1 MFGNPSMMSDLTVF
15 FTAFVVTLLATP
27 LVRKA
32 ALRWKLGDKPNGR
45 RIHTDLIPHLGGIAI
60 VLGTFAGLA
69 AVSLAG
75 WDPAAGWRPLIQRML
90 PAVGLIVVLGLVDDM
105 KSLRVVQK
113 LTIQIVGAAI
123 LALSGFLIHTGVPA
137 LDSVDVIV
145 LLVSVAFLV
154 GISSSVNLIDG
165 HDGLAA
171 GICLIAAISFAVMAV
186 MFGADLVLFVTLAL
200 IGACLGFLVF
210 NFPPGKIYMGDTGS
224 MFLGIMLALVAC
236 SLTALQ
242 PAPRTF
248 IAICFMLGIPML
260 DAFLAI
266 ARRLILRTPIFKAD
280 CLHMHH
286 VLNELSFSPKQTLIV
301 MYSMQTFLAGLGL
314 LVLKGF
320 VIPLVIGVAFVVIVF
335 VSYLRVMVVS
345 RSSAPAAPKLSTN
358 SIPQL
363 KEQRTSPE
371 HVARAVGGQG
381 R

>member
-1 MFGNPSMMSDLTVF
+1 LFGNPSMMSDLTVF

-60 VLGTFAGLA
+60 VLGTFAGFA
-69 AVSLAG
+69 AVSVAG
-75 WDPAAGWRPLIQRML
+75 WDPGAGWRPMIQRML

-113 LTIQIVGAAI
+113 LTIQVVGAAI
-123 LALSGFLIHTGVPA
+123 LAISGFLIYTGVPA
-137 LDSVDVIV
+137 IDSVNVIA

-186 MFGADLVLFVTLAL
+186 MFGADVVLVVTLAL

-242 PAPRTF
+242 PAPKTF
-248 IAICFMLGIPML
+248 VAICFILGIPML

-266 ARRLILRTPIFKAD
+266 ARRLILRTPVFKAD

-286 VLNELSFSPKQTLIV
+286 VLNELSFTPKQTLIV

-320 VIPLVIGVAFVVIVF
+320 VFPLVIGVAFVVIVF

>member
-1 MFGNPSMMSDLTVF
+1 MMSDLTVF

-60 VLGTFAGLA
+60 VLGTFAGFA
-69 AVSLAG
+69 AVSVAG
-75 WDPAAGWRPLIQRML
+75 WDPGAGWRPMIQRML
-90 PAVGLIVVLGLVDDM
+90 PAVGLIVALGLVDDM

-113 LTIQIVGAAI
+113 LTIQVVGAAI
-123 LALSGFLIHTGVPA
+123 LAISGFLIYTGVPA
-137 LDSVDVIV
+137 IDSVNVIA

-186 MFGADLVLFVTLAL
+186 MFGADVVLVVTLAL

-248 IAICFMLGIPML
+248 VAICFILGIPML

-320 VIPLVIGVAFVVIVF
+320 VFPLVIGVAFVVIVF

>member
-1 MFGNPSMMSDLTVF
+1 MVGSPQ
-15 FTAFVVTLLATP
+15 LARDGQPVGHREHHRFDSLVGENP
-27 LVRKA
+27 LVERA
-32 ALRWKLGDKPNGR
+32 DGHD
-45 RIHTDLIPHLGGIAI
+45 
-60 VLGTFAGLA
+60 
-69 AVSLAG
+69 
-75 WDPAAGWRPLIQRML
+75 
-90 PAVGLIVVLGLVDDM
+90 
-105 KSLRVVQK
+105 
-113 LTIQIVGAAI
+113 I
-123 LALSGFLIHTGVPA
+123 L
-137 LDSVDVIV
+137 V

-154 GISSSVNLIDG
+154 GVSSSVNLIDG

-186 MFGADLVLFVTLAL
+186 MFGADIVLVVTLAL

-236 SLTALQ
+236 SLTALK
-242 PAPRTF
+242 PEPRTF
-248 IAICFMLGIPML
+248 IAICFILGIPML

-266 ARRLILRTPIFKAD
+266 ARRLILHTPVFKAD

-301 MYSMQTFLAGLGL
+301 MCSMQTFLAGLGL

-320 VIPLVIGVAFVVIVF
+320 VFPFVIGVAFVAVVF
-335 VSYLRVMVVS
+335 VAYLRVMVVS
-345 RSSAPAAPKLSTN
+345 RSSAPAAPKLSTHA
-358 SIPQL
+358 IPQL

>member
-1 MFGNPSMMSDLTVF
+1 M
-15 FTAFVVTLLATP
+15 
-27 LVRKA
+27 VRKA

-45 RIHTDLIPHLGGIAI
+45 RIHTDMIPHLGGIAI

-75 WDPAAGWRPLIQRML
+75 WDPGAGWRPMLQRML

-113 LTIQIVGAAI
+113 LTIQVIGSAV
-123 LALSGFLIHTGVPA
+123 LAVSGFLLYTGFPG
-137 LDSVDVIV
+137 LDSVDVLV

-171 GICLIAAISFAVMAV
+171 GICLIAGISFAVMAV
-186 MFGADLVLFVTLAL
+186 MFGADVVLVVTLAL

-224 MFLGIMLALVAC
+224 MFLGLMLALVAC
-236 SLTALQ
+236 SLTSLQ

-248 IAICFMLGIPML
+248 IAICFILGIPML

-286 VLNELSFSPKQTLIV
+286 VLNELSFSPRQTLIV

-320 VIPLVIGVAFVVIVF
+320 VFPLVIGVAFVLVVF

-358 SIPQL
+358 AIPQL